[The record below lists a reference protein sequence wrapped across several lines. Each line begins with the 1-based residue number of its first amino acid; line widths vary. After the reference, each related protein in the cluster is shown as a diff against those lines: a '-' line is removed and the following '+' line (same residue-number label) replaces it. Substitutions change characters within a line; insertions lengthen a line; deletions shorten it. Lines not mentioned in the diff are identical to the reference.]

1 MRHRKR
7 SRRLVSKWEHRQ
19 ALMRNLLT
27 SLFVHERIT
36 TTLAKA
42 KELRRAADRMIT
54 LAKRGDLHARRQA
67 LAVLQNKELVRKLFN
82 EAKER
87 FGERQGGY
95 TRIVRVGPRRGDAAM
110 MAIVELVAEKLEHKR
125 SKKKIEADKEALAMA
140 PKTEEPKAAEPQPEE
155 AKEVAPEAE
164 ATAETAEEAPAEA
177 PAAEAVPQEEAPAE
191 EAKAEA
197 PVKEESSSEEASP
210 AHTEEAPAEEKK
222 ES

>member
-19 ALMRNLLT
+19 ALMRNLLN

-42 KELRRAADRMIT
+42 KELRRVADKMIT

-67 LAVLQNKELVRKLFN
+67 LAVLQNKELVRKLFK
-82 EAKER
+82 EAQER
-87 FGERQGGY
+87 FGDRQGGY

-125 SKKKIEADKEALAMA
+125 SKKKIEEDKEALAMA
-140 PKTEEPKAAEPQPEE
+140 PKSEVSKPAEIETEEAQAE
-155 AKEVAPEAE
+155 VVPEAE
-164 ATAETAEEAPAEA
+164 TASESAQAEEPTAEASPAEEGSAAEGKAEAEAPAEGQTLKEDSSE
-177 PAAEAVPQEEAPAE
+177 PAAEETPA
-191 EAKAEA
+191 
-197 PVKEESSSEEASP
+197 
-210 AHTEEAPAEEKK
+210 EKK
-222 ES
+222 EA

>member
-19 ALMRNLLT
+19 ALMRNLLH
-27 SLFVHERIT
+27 SLFVHDRIT

-42 KELRRAADRMIT
+42 KELRRVADKMIT

-67 LAVLQNKELVRKLFN
+67 LAVLQNKELVRKLFK
-82 EAKER
+82 EAQER
-87 FGERQGGY
+87 FGDRQGGY

-140 PKTEEPKAAEPQPEE
+140 PKTEETKATEAEGPQAE
-155 AKEVAPEAE
+155 AAPEAE
-164 ATAETAEEAPAEA
+164 TVPESAQPEEPEAEA
-177 PAAEAVPQEEAPAE
+177 SSQEEGSAE
-191 EAKAEA
+191 EAKAE
-197 PVKEESSSEEASP
+197 
-210 AHTEEAPAEEKK
+210 TEAPAEGEASQEATEPTPEEPTAEKK
-222 ES
+222 EA